1 MTKYFDNEFQSASGY
16 WHCMN
21 SSDLGNGSNI
31 WWKFPRSINISL
43 EEYVKVLALNFHATL
58 KYLEKSDTLL
68 FSWKSQSDM
77 RKFKN
82 WANRKYREC
91 N

>member
-1 MTKYFDNEFQSASGY
+1 MNKYFNNEFQTANGY

-21 SSDLGNGSNI
+21 DSDLANGSNI

-43 EEYVKVLALNFHATL
+43 EEYIKTLALDFHATL
-58 KYLEKSDTLL
+58 EYLEKSDILL
-68 FSWKSQSDM
+68 FSWKNQSDM